1 MNGIQGINFGGDMGV
16 RTAASNKSN
25 GVGFGD
31 FLQQAIANVESTEA
45 QHNQNTA
52 ALMAGEVNDL
62 SQVTISAQKYTTSLM
77 MLTTVRDKVV
87 EAYTEIM
94 RMQV

>member
-1 MNGIQGINFGGDMGV
+1 MNGIQGVNFGSDMGV
-16 RTAASNKSN
+16 HTAVNNKTN
-25 GVGFGD
+25 GAGFSD
-31 FLQQAIANVESTEA
+31 ILQQAIANVESTEA

-62 SQVTISAQKYTTSLM
+62 SQVTISAQKFTTSLM